1 MNSPI
6 CVVKQSIEFL
16 RFIDPRSKKKS
27 EATLAF
33 QILVQPGSYKVG
45 PPSIDMSKEI
55 DPRFERDA
63 TEWVTKERGA
73 TVLSALLIKIEG
85 D

>member
-1 MNSPI
+1 M
-6 CVVKQSIEFL
+6 
-16 RFIDPRSKKKS
+16 
-27 EATLAF
+27 TLAF

-45 PPSIDMSKEI
+45 PPSIETAMDI

-73 TVLSALLIKIEG
+73 TVLSALLIKLEC
-85 D
+85 